1 MLLTARSALS
11 QGLLKR
17 VSRRYFQGGMTMAE
31 VLIAAVLLGF
41 VIMTSLTALSQA
53 YGFTRH
59 ARMVTLAG
67 QVVQSVMEDLRL
79 RNYNDLKSYAAQ
91 TQPVNLS
98 STLSSERFTSNFTGG
113 FALSGQFTTLVPS
126 TSSQLG
132 KISVTLTVTW
142 TEQGSSYSRTLITY
156 FGEKGLSDY
165 YYVGWTP

>member
-1 MLLTARSALS
+1 
-11 QGLLKR
+11 
-17 VSRRYFQGGMTMAE
+17 MTMAE

-79 RNYNDLKSYAAQ
+79 RNFAELKVYAAQ
-91 TQPVNLS
+91 TQPVSFS
-98 STLSSERFTSNFTGG
+98 SMLASERFTSNFTQG
-113 FALSGQFTTLVPS
+113 FSLTGNFTTLTRPS
-126 TSSQLG
+126 G
-132 KISVTLTVTW
+132 AVYDRISVALTITW
-142 TEQGSSYSRTLITY
+142 TERDNTFTRTMITY

-165 YYVGWTP
+165 YYVGWSP